1 MDLSQWKKLFAATQ
15 QATGYTP
22 AQIRKNSGQSLSPER
37 VQENAYNLEAQK
49 LEAIKQQNSK
59 GFQVFDINPN
69 NIEREDAFCA
79 YPPDVLA
86 TMIGTESVNSI
97 NAAGA
102 GDLYYDNNT
111 GVFSNGAPV
120 ILPYWRSIY
129 IPVAGNFLK
138 IEYLPARIGTDTG
151 DFNQQPNSNQRIQ
164 NSTEPDN
171 TTEPNFY
178 DFYAPFS
185 PTYYNAN
192 KVASD
197 RIIFLDFNEPTDKP
211 IIIKHGER
219 VKNYF
224 NGIWLTFKQN
234 SPRIR
239 VTIGFNSEISTVD
252 DRPQNLHLWR
262 GHGLM
267 NDSFINPIP
276 FSMSSSDV
284 NNGFGINISNAAPLE
299 YCLIA
304 NPTARASWEQNG
316 ASLVWLTNFV
326 LDCIMESFAEER
338 LGAMKVCLYV
348 KTLGTPASKFVTGS
362 VKIKRLLERTI
373 IKQNRVGNVSTN
385 VTISEPIRVLLRQE
399 TGLFIRF
406 TPQYQAGNAQGFSFI
421 NYFSMDGY
429 SFGPL
434 QNYLLSA
441 ESVPLTPF
449 VTRYKLGENPYPIDW
464 DDLYSPLA

>member
-1 MDLSQWKKLFAATQ
+1 MKSMDLSQWKKLFASTQ
-15 QATGYTP
+15 QATGFTP
-22 AQIRKNSGQSLSPER
+22 AQIRKNSGQPMMPER
-37 VQENAYNLEAQK
+37 IEENAYELEAKK
-49 LEAIKQQNSK
+49 LEAIKQQSSK
-59 GFQVFDINPN
+59 GFQIFDINPN

-79 YPPDVLA
+79 YPPDVMT

-97 NAAGA
+97 SAAGA
-102 GDLYYDNNT
+102 GDLYYDNST

-138 IEYLPARIGTDTG
+138 VEYLPARIGTDTG
-151 DFNQQPNSNQRIQ
+151 DFNTNKNSNQRIQ
-164 NSTEPDN
+164 NSTEPQN
-171 TTEPNFY
+171 TTEKDFY

-185 PTYYNAN
+185 PTYFNAN

-224 NGIWLTFKQN
+224 NGVWLTFKQD

-267 NDSFINPIP
+267 NDSFINPVP
-276 FSMSSSDV
+276 FC
-284 NNGFGINISNAAPLE
+284 ISNFEVADTFGLQTTGPVIE
-299 YCLIA
+299 HCIFA
-304 NPTARASWEQNG
+304 NPTARSTWEQNG
-316 ASLVWLTNFV
+316 LSVFWITNF
-326 LDCIMESFAEER
+326 LCDYLFASTDNLVSGVR
-338 LGAMKVCLYV
+338 FILYV
-348 KTLGTPASKFVTGS
+348 KSLGTVASKFVTGS
-362 VKIKRLLERTI
+362 VKIKKLLDRTV
-373 IKQNRVGNVSTN
+373 IKQSQPGSVGMPNFIGEPLRVT
-385 VTISEPIRVLLRQE
+385 LRRE
-399 TGLFIRF
+399 TGLFLRII
-406 TPQYQAGNAQGFSFI
+406 PQYGSGSSAQWT
-421 NYFSMDGY
+421 NYFTLEGY
-429 SFGPL
+429 SMGPI

-441 ESVPLTPF
+441 ESVPRNPF
-449 VTRYKLGENPYPIDW
+449 VTRYKLGENPYPIDL
-464 DDLYSPLA
+464 DDLYSPLN